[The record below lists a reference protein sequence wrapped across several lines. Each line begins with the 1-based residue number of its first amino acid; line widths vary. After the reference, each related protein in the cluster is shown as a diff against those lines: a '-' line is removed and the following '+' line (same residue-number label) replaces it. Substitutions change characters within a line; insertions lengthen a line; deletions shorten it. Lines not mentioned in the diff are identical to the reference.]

1 MAEGERQ
8 IREAEERLRR
18 EGRELDPNVVP
29 GGEIEDFPRT
39 VVEEGLV
46 TPRRIPIEDLGSFHG
61 EIPESSQPLA
71 PDVVAR
77 VLKPEAKS
85 EDEETELREAEI
97 EEEAKKRRERVEG
110 LMTAPLFTEDQV
122 RRMEEL
128 QMKAPLLMRPEP
140 DIPRPRWLVDEEE
153 RARRAEE
160 EKERARELR
169 EQERIARVLKDEQ
182 RALMAERM
190 KRLEQENDE
199 VKRRFEAAEKENN
212 RIKEKMKAMME
223 SPFRTPEEGRRE
235 EGGGAGEPKKE
246 EDEKEF
252 EKEAENLFSEG
263 KKDVN
268 RMSMELMMKMM
279 ESMQNMMSKK
289 SPEVEAVRPGH
300 HEIPKLAEW
309 SVDSAPLDL
318 GDWLIMLDPVM
329 GDLSSTSHLW
339 WQKVM
344 EEARDWY
351 EEHQKLSPLD
361 RVSHRPL
368 PSPELAEGRW
378 MRLERR
384 ATSLLLSALPELQ
397 KEEMVTTKNLTPLSM
412 ITRLMTIYQPGGL
425 SEKAIILKALEQPQE
440 ASCLSSALTGLRRWL
455 RWKRRATEVQV
466 ALPDASVLVK
476 GLNKLVRKVLEN
488 NKELGFR
495 INLAKTTL
503 MVESIPRA
511 ETVHQ
516 LAEHLVAEIE
526 AIAHLESRTQRSEK
540 PENKVAIK
548 KFEEQQKFGEKGGSK
563 GHSNGERSTP
573 LCRFFI
579 SEAGCKKGKACT
591 FGHVL
596 DDQRRCWNCGSTQHY
611 APKCDRPREGEGKG
625 VGKGEGKAA
634 KIVKTESPKKNEEE
648 VPKPEDDSTEVM
660 KGLLEEANKM
670 LKAISAPKTAEAEKE
685 GRLEKLQ
692 KQLDELKL
700 LKVFRVSRM
709 EMNSDEG
716 LVDSGA
722 THALRGWRKDDER
735 RKLKDIQVTLACGR
749 KKSLKMSPGGT
760 MISTE
765 VGTEPIVPMGKMI
778 AVLGWK
784 VEWTRDGGLSLS
796 HPLRGALTVR
806 MRGGCPYIDKKV
818 ALDLIEELDHEG
830 REEASEDE
838 DQEVKKME
846 ERVSLEAGWIEEFVK
861 NHPVLKML
869 PERIQKM
876 VIKAPAPKLREVPG
890 VNKRL
895 RRKWK
900 KRGVVVHLYSGE
912 KSGFTLEQ
920 AIKEAGGD
928 EELIYEVDT
937 KNGDNYD
944 MMKDDLYQKLLRLA
958 MDGWIE
964 GVVCGPNCR
973 TRSRLRHIPKPGA
986 PRPVRNWGDGEW
998 GSKRNTPEED
1008 QKVYEDDVMMW
1019 RAIVLAL
1026 VAVHVGRTQDQRSED
1041 VKFMLEQPAEPE
1053 ELPEVVSFWRT
1064 SLWKRLREIYGWEEF
1079 TFLQGDWGGKAGKP
1093 TTVGGNL
1100 ELELPTKK
1108 MVRRNEAIQSSKD
1121 LERWAPGN
1129 DERSG

>member
-1 MAEGERQ
+1 MVEGERQ

-39 VVEEGLV
+39 VVGEGLV

-71 PDVVAR
+71 SEVVAK

-110 LMTAPLFTEDQV
+110 LMIAPLFTEDQV

-153 RARRAEE
+153 RAKRAEE
-160 EKERARELR
+160 EKERVRELR

-235 EGGGAGEPKKE
+235 EGRGPGESKKE

-252 EKEAENLFSEG
+252 EKEAENFFPEG

-368 PSPELAEGRW
+368 PSSELAEGRW

-476 GLNKLVRKVLEN
+476 GLNKLVKKVLEN

-526 AIAHLESRTQRSEK
+526 AIAHLESKAQRNEK

-548 KFEEQQKFGEKGGSK
+548 KFEEQQRFGEKGGSK

-749 KKSLKMSPGGT
+749 KKSLKMSPSGT

-765 VGTEPIVPMGKMI
+765 IGTEPIVPMGKMI
-778 AVLGWK
+778 AVLGWR
-784 VEWTRDGGLSLS
+784 VEWTKDGGLSLS
-796 HPLRGALTVR
+796 HPLRGALAVK

-818 ALDLIEELDHEG
+818 ALNLIEELDHEG

-846 ERVSLEAGWIEEFVK
+846 ERVSLEAGWIEEFVE

-876 VIKAPAPKLREVPG
+876 VIKAPAPKAEGGSWCQQEIEEKVEEERSRGPPLLRREV
-890 VNKRL
+890 R
-895 RRKWK
+895 
-900 KRGVVVHLYSGE
+900 VHLGT
-912 KSGFTLEQ
+912 G
-920 AIKEAGGD
+920 
-928 EELIYEVDT
+928 
-937 KNGDNYD
+937 
-944 MMKDDLYQKLLRLA
+944 
-958 MDGWIE
+958 
-964 GVVCGPNCR
+964 
-973 TRSRLRHIPKPGA
+973 
-986 PRPVRNWGDGEW
+986 
-998 GSKRNTPEED
+998 
-1008 QKVYEDDVMMW
+1008 
-1019 RAIVLAL
+1019 
-1026 VAVHVGRTQDQRSED
+1026 DQRG
-1041 VKFMLEQPAEPE
+1041 
-1053 ELPEVVSFWRT
+1053 WR
-1064 SLWKRLREIYGWEEF
+1064 R
-1079 TFLQGDWGGKAGKP
+1079 
-1093 TTVGGNL
+1093 
-1100 ELELPTKK
+1100 
-1108 MVRRNEAIQSSKD
+1108 
-1121 LERWAPGN
+1121 
-1129 DERSG
+1129 